1 MATGDGGC
9 EAYTAIAWGVGL
21 SLERSDI
28 AGAEGFHSPEGNMCG
43 TATRGADALPGSKA
57 TSRAKGSHRNLGDLA
72 SGRRCHVLCAEYG
85 GPHREGEE
93 PKPMMHGH
101 EKSDPVIV
109 AMKPANKA
117 KELTAEASAGANAAE
132 SVERRAGA
140 KGNADQQ
147 STCRA
152 QNRVSV
158 SQALDRIREVAK
170 ERKKER
176 FTTLFHHINIDLLE
190 EAFYE
195 LKENA
200 APGVDRLRWTDYEAD
215 LERKLEDL
223 HDRVHRGAYR
233 ALPSRRV
240 YIPKPDG
247 RQRPLAVAALEDKI
261 VQRAVVAL
269 LNAIYEEDFL
279 GISYGFRPGR
289 GTHDALDALCVGIDS
304 RKVSWILDADIRSF
318 FDTVNQ
324 EWLIRFVEHRID
336 DRRIIRLIRKWL
348 TAGVMEDGIVTVSD
362 KGTGQGAVI
371 SPLLANIYL
380 HYALDLWVMRWRRRE
395 ATGDMIIVRY
405 ADDFIVGFQHES
417 DARRFLDE
425 MRERLREFALSLHPE
440 KTRLIEFGRFAA
452 ERRQRRGLGR
462 PETFN
467 FLGFT
472 FICGKTRQG
481 KFQIKRKTR
490 RDRMRAKL
498 RMIKEEMWQRMHQPI
513 PVQGKWLWHVVR
525 GYFNYHA
532 VPTNLRALAVFRH
545 HVVDLWRRTLRR
557 RSHKDQI
564 TWARMAQ
571 LANAWLPKPIIL
583 HPWPSERFAV
593 THPRWEPYAGKP
605 HVRFCAGGVR

>member
-1 MATGDGGC
+1 
-9 EAYTAIAWGVGL
+9 
-21 SLERSDI
+21 
-28 AGAEGFHSPEGNMCG
+28 
-43 TATRGADALPGSKA
+43 
-57 TSRAKGSHRNLGDLA
+57 
-72 SGRRCHVLCAEYG
+72 
-85 GPHREGEE
+85 
-93 PKPMMHGH
+93 MMHGH
-101 EKSDPVIV
+101 EKSDSVIV
-109 AMKPANKA
+109 AAKLANKA
-117 KELTAEASAGANAAE
+117 AHPAVEQSTLGPAAAE
-132 SVERRAGA
+132 PVEPRAET

-152 QNRVSV
+152 QSRVSV
-158 SQALDRIREVAK
+158 SQALERIRKVAR
-170 ERKKER
+170 ERKKEK
-176 FTTLFHHINIDLLE
+176 FTALLHHISVDLLE

-200 APGVDRLRWTDYEAD
+200 APGVDRLTWTDYEAD
-215 LERKLEDL
+215 LERRLEDL
-223 HDRVHRGAYR
+223 HDRVQRGAYR

-304 RKVSWILDADIRSF
+304 RKVSWILDADIQSF

-324 EWLIRFVEHRID
+324 EWLIRFLEHRIG

-348 TAGVMEDGIVTVSD
+348 TAGVMENGVVTVSD
-362 KGTGQGAVI
+362 RGTGQGAVI

-380 HYALDLWVMRWRRRE
+380 HYVLDLWAVRWRQRE

-425 MRERLREFALSLHPE
+425 MRERLQKFALTLHPE

-452 ERRQRRGLGR
+452 ERRQRRGLGK

-498 RMIKEEMWQRMHQPI
+498 LRIKEEMWRRMHLPI
-513 PVQGKWLWHVVR
+513 PDQGKWLWYVVR

-532 VPTNLRALAVFRH
+532 VPTNFRALVAFRTEIAKRWH
-545 HVVDLWRRTLRR
+545 RILLRR
-557 RSHKDQI
+557 SERTNLNWTEMKRLVDD
-564 TWARMAQ
+564 
-571 LANAWLPKPIIL
+571 WLPKPRIL
-583 HPWPSERFAV
+583 HPWPDKRFAV
-593 THPRWEPYAGKP
+593 SYPR
-605 HVRFCAGGVR
+605 